1 MENSTV
7 GFLILGSIIAML
19 YISIIA
25 LQKNAKNEN
34 AKKEQDKEE
43 YKLSSI
49 KKYKKEEMLSQNIFA
64 QEITHYVDVLTSS
77 KVNRMILTKEEHPE
91 AVVLSI
97 IEYES
102 MKALADEYIE
112 YMECAR
118 IIAERNPDGK
128 TRGVAFDIDAYYA
141 KRMTAN
147 KVQEHIDAQEAE
159 KWSEGAKLASLN
171 DEYLKSVK
179 EE

>member
-1 MENSTV
+1 MENTTV
-7 GFLILGSIIAML
+7 GFLILGSIVAFLFIAIM
-19 YISIIA
+19 I
-25 LQKNAKNEN
+25 LQKNAKIENE
-34 AKKEQDKEE
+34 KKEQEKEE
-43 YKLSSI
+43 FRLSSI
-49 KKYKKEEMLSQNIFA
+49 KKYKKEELISQDVFA
-64 QEITHYVDVLTSS
+64 KEITHSIDALTSS
-77 KVNRMILTKEEHPE
+77 KVNRMILTKEEQPE

-102 MKALADEYIE
+102 MKELADEYIE

-128 TRGVAFDIDAYYA
+128 TRTVAFDIDAYYA

-147 KVQEHIDAQEAE
+147 KVQEHIDAQEA
-159 KWSEGAKLASLN
+159 KRWSEGANLASLN